1 MPKIPLYE
9 SSSRIGTAKGVT
21 LNPNVAV
28 RYAEAVGAEDSA
40 LKLGL
45 FNLVEETV
53 GAGKEYLERREKEK
67 ESADKHKYSLWYNN
81 LKNQGILNIKEG
93 FINKN
98 GKLDEE
104 EYSTMLGMNLE
115 TEFQNW
121 AKDNITITDDI
132 KEKWELDR
140 QSLNTSEIGIID
152 KQRIEDEKYVTGKG
166 LEQLARD
173 GKKEEALFE
182 LSEIEN
188 LSASERRA
196 FENRINI
203 SHQEYLDEQELKQEE
218 LDKNQIQFIAA
229 DNALILENS
238 VTEQNKKAYTDNNNK
253 LYELGYFGDGADA
266 LRKKQEADQKYN
278 EKVEKNENSK
288 KINQAQKIV
297 IRKPNKGYSLIDD
310 TTLSLEKRK
319 EEKNKLD
326 KKRIANAILNDPK
339 QVRKDLERQ
348 INGEITVYE
357 FLSED
362 EIISYQNKVE
372 AAINK
377 QEVKLNDDY
386 SERIRQANEME
397 ESIEKEAE
405 LEFIKK
411 ELIKD
416 LDEDNLE
423 ESQGSA
429 LITKI
434 DNIVNDD
441 EDDEFSFEGYNE
453 LYDRITSYVPSEDK
467 DQKIGK
473 KLQFDISLVDNA
485 PARSTLQSLYT
496 QNISGEF
503 KTEAYIRIDEKLKI
517 IERPDLFGDSAVPPA
532 VSFQVREEVAEHL
545 RKNPNDIDGAKEI
558 MDKILQPYAE
568 QIAARIQINLI
579 DN

>member
-218 LDKNQIQFIAA
+218 LNKNQIQFIAA

>member
-218 LDKNQIQFIAA
+218 LNKNQIQFIAA

-372 AAINK
+372 AASK
-377 QEVKLNDDY
+377 
-386 SERIRQANEME
+386 
-397 ESIEKEAE
+397 
-405 LEFIKK
+405 
-411 ELIKD
+411 
-416 LDEDNLE
+416 
-423 ESQGSA
+423 
-429 LITKI
+429 
-434 DNIVNDD
+434 
-441 EDDEFSFEGYNE
+441 
-453 LYDRITSYVPSEDK
+453 
-467 DQKIGK
+467 
-473 KLQFDISLVDNA
+473 
-485 PARSTLQSLYT
+485 
-496 QNISGEF
+496 
-503 KTEAYIRIDEKLKI
+503 
-517 IERPDLFGDSAVPPA
+517 
-532 VSFQVREEVAEHL
+532 
-545 RKNPNDIDGAKEI
+545 
-558 MDKILQPYAE
+558 
-568 QIAARIQINLI
+568 
-579 DN
+579 